1 MDRAS
6 SGETGAGMSG
16 LRKVAKERSLGS
28 AGAQNISSSDLS
40 GGFFWALLKPRSG
53 EESAPDLRVFGP
65 KVFLGADVLL
75 RLGVR
80 SGDEAGARQGSS
92 PNSQLSARGFL
103 PPVNPRPGAE
113 AAPGLRFFLSKG
125 LSAGDFRLVLEGR
138 SEGVA
143 GFRKFSSSNCSDFGF
158 LTPLKARPRGE
169 AASGRGPFWANGL
182 SGDAFRLL
190 VGGRPDVLE
199 GVSNHSSSE
208 FADCGFLPLLKLWPR
223 GEAASAPG
231 RWLFCPKGF
240 SRGVVFRPPG
250 DRPGAEVLLG
260 LPVWLAFDFRFGVFF
275 LKDKGSPQRKKG
287 KK

>member
-1 MDRAS
+1 
-6 SGETGAGMSG
+6 MSG

-40 GGFFWALLKPRSG
+40 GCDFPALLNPRSG
-53 EESAPDLRVFGP
+53 EESAADLRVFGP
-65 KVFLGADVLL
+65 KVFLGADFLL

-103 PPVNPRPGAE
+103 PRPGAE
-113 AAPGLRFFLSKG
+113 AAPGLGFFLSKG
-125 LSAGDFRLVLEGR
+125 LSAGDFLLVLEGR
-138 SEGVA
+138 SEAVA
-143 GFRKFSSSNCSDFGF
+143 GFRKFSSSDRAACGF
-158 LTPLKARPRGE
+158 LAPVKARPRGE

-190 VGGRPDVLE
+190 AGGRPDALE

-208 FADCGFLPLLKLWPR
+208 FADWVFLPLVKLWPR

-231 RWLFCPKGF
+231 RW
-240 SRGVVFRPPG
+240 
-250 DRPGAEVLLG
+250 
-260 LPVWLAFDFRFGVFF
+260 FF
-275 LKDKGSPQRKKG
+275 
-287 KK
+287 